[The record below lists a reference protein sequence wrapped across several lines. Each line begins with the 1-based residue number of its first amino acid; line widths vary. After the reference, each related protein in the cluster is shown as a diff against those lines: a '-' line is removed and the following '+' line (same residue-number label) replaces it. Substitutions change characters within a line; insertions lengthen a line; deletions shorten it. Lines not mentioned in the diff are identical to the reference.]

1 MKLLLPQQLR
11 PLQKIRFQCRPT
23 AIPRTSQTRPLATV
37 QPPTTSLYELSTKL
51 LNYIDKDSFIE
62 KEKFTTLLTKTKPHR
77 LHVYAKKH
85 NTHITLTNS
94 ERQSIISV
102 SAGNIGF
109 RKSSRGSYDAGYQ
122 LGAYVMGRI
131 KQRGLL
137 NQIQSME
144 LILRDFGQGREAIQ
158 KILLGTEGAF
168 VRDRIV
174 RVMDATRLKFGGV
187 RGKKPRRLG

>member
-1 MKLLLPQQLR
+1 M
-11 PLQKIRFQCRPT
+11 
-23 AIPRTSQTRPLATV
+23 PRTSQTRPLATV
-37 QPPTTSLYELSTKL
+37 QPPITSLYDLSTDL
-51 LNYIDKDSFIE
+51 LKYVDKDNLFE
-62 KEKFTTLLTKTKPHR
+62 KEESTMLSLNKKPHR
-77 LHVYAKKH
+77 LHVYASKH
-85 NTHITLTNS
+85 NTHITLSNG
-94 ERQSIISV
+94 ERQPIISV

-137 NQIQSME
+137 SQIQSME

-168 VRDRIV
+168 IRDRIV

-187 RGKKPRRLG
+187 RGKKPRRL